1 LSLEVVTGVCFSLVP
16 KVDGVGDEC
25 GELEVELLEWVSGG
39 GAGAGIGAGGAAGGG
54 AGFVVEGV
62 APVSVGPNGCS
73 L

>member
-1 LSLEVVTGVCFSLVP
+1 
-16 KVDGVGDEC
+16 VDGVGDEC
-25 GELEVELLEWVSGG
+25 GELEEVELLESVSGG